1 MAEESDENNTLW
13 QPLPTVVD
21 TSPPEVSHADP
32 ADGASRAQ
40 VERISFTLLD
50 RYGGS
55 VDTAAVS
62 ASVVVTDDG
71 GGLVDGVLAAA
82 GDQFTFT
89 PALVP
94 LADGRYRVG
103 FSAVDTAGNAR
114 DHALVFTV
122 DGDAPGGLT
131 ITGGGVA
138 SGVIQIRPVTNR
150 AKSGSITLT
159 GTREDLTSVWVN
171 NRLRVAMGTGDWST
185 VLYLPEGESALEVW
199 LQDGAGNRSASVWV
213 DLLVDSVAPAVRSLL
228 PADGSFLK
236 LAPAAIA
243 VEFEEAT
250 SGLDPAGCLLA
261 LHDGD
266 QAPVSGDWTAA
277 GNQLSFV
284 PQNEMAES
292 SYTVTLQL
300 QDALGNRAAAV
311 QSHFTLDAT
320 PPPAPAVD
328 PVASPTPTITQVIG
342 GSKEAYAA
350 ILLNG
355 AEVVG
360 HSPETTWECTANLVS
375 GPNRLT
381 FLARDRAGNHSQGA
395 AVEIVC
401 DDLPPPAV
409 SALTADGRGNGT
421 TVGLSWAGYDEA
433 AHGDVAAYRIYHETQ
448 PFVDVS
454 GLSARATAA
463 AGQFTW
469 RAEGLV
475 KGVVYWFAVVAVDR
489 LGNALSAV
497 SPVSAAPSDV
507 LAPEDVAGLAV
518 NAHDDRLRFTWQP
531 SADSAGDLAGYRV
544 FFNAAAEGEA
554 LSAEQTAFEIGGLNP
569 ATAYPFRICAVDHD
583 GNQSAGA
590 SLTGITLLENP
601 PGLSADAHSGCVDLV
616 WQAVQ
621 PAAYVKHYR
630 VYVSQSAFAT
640 VAGMRPVFATG
651 ATSARVA
658 GLTDHTPYWFA
669 VTTVNLTGGE
679 RLSVVPVSATPLADA
694 EGPQI
699 SSVRVGETLLAAGHR
714 FERSAIITVAATDP
728 AGVSRVTFS
737 IDGVVFATAYNA
749 PYSGFLDIAPIE
761 DGSHTVSIAAHDTL
775 GNSTTLEFPIQIVM
789 APPEAPRITQPLGGA
804 VTSQPAMT
812 VSGRAEKGATVRLY
826 LNAAPHGSPIAV
838 DVQGHFNIRATLVEG
853 ENRLWAAAENRAGI
867 GPASPEVRVTLDT
880 TLPRSPLG
888 LSAQARAGG
897 EVRLAWQM
905 PPQERAAGFVVYRS
919 AGTFAAVA
927 AAEKVT
933 AQPITATIFDDL
945 PPQDGTWYYR
955 VVAVDAALNQGA
967 PSNEAVAVSDGTP
980 PRALAIHYAP
990 QGKVDSVSGAMAPGR
1005 VLVDLTVSE
1014 ALQAAPFLSI
1024 TPEGGL
1030 PVAVDLTQ
1038 ADETRYTGVFTIFES
1053 TPTATAYAVFSA
1065 RDRAGNRGTEIDDGA
1080 SIAIDT
1086 DGPDVIRLSLAPPEP
1101 IKNDPDNPVIIS
1113 LDIGLNEALE
1123 AGTLPLIE
1131 CRLSGE
1137 GRPPLSVTA
1146 PSEIAPRPGERQ
1158 CWQARVALPAD
1169 AGLEA
1174 PETLVVTYQGRDALE
1189 NLGDRILCQN
1199 RFQIYQGGLPPL
1211 SPPEG
1216 VVATALPGGRIRLNW
1231 QAVEDAAGYQIY
1243 RQAPGENAL
1252 AACLRCDEVLE
1263 WVDDPGQEGL
1273 FRYAIASVRQVNG
1286 ETAESAMSAPSVE
1299 ALADATPPEAPWDL
1313 ALELTA
1319 QGVRAAWQAPAGTEP
1334 LTYRLYRSDL
1344 AAITTVAD
1352 LSPVIT
1358 GITQPATVDSRPSP
1372 TAHSYVA
1379 TAVDAAGNESAPSN
1393 SAYLNAGLL
1402 PVATLD
1408 VVQTDNAAPVVSWT
1422 HPGGGAVGFDL
1433 FLGAPDGGI
1442 RLNPALLT
1450 GAAFT
1455 DTGWSGDARAYTLV
1469 AVDANNARSLGRT
1482 VNLPL
1487 LETSLG
1493 AAARLQRG
1501 VMNRLVYAVENR
1513 SAEAV
1518 ANVRLKTILAG
1529 REHLSETF
1537 AVAPGAVVHVPVTV
1551 GGYGELRDSED
1562 LLTTLEITPHEG
1574 ETVRI
1579 ARTSEIPVD
1588 DGALVLQVLT
1598 DAFTR
1603 GGTGEV
1609 RFALTNTGDSAIEI
1623 VTARSTGKAASDEIT
1638 FYLLDADDNVLS
1650 VAAFKQALGAGVVT
1664 LANGVS
1670 VARMGAGET
1679 FTSEPVALPVP
1690 ANAPDAGVVRL
1701 EIDGVY
1707 HHLGRDDEVVMAG
1720 PGTRYGVT
1728 LVDTAYLGEVTG
1740 IAPQI
1745 STGDQTVVING
1756 RALARD
1762 SGQPMPHVPLKLII
1776 TLNGFERSV
1785 AVFSAADGTFAHGF
1799 TPLAGEGGT
1808 YAVGAV
1814 HPDVTDRP
1822 LQGHFVISK
1831 LSVSPTAATLNLPKN
1846 YPQRIT
1852 LEATAGD
1859 GREIRNLQLVW
1870 AATDQPEGVLPQ
1882 GVHLTPEAPVSV
1894 LGPRQSAELA
1904 FSVWADNTAAQSE
1917 TLVLRVQSDGDA
1929 GPITWARVPIT
1940 AHFSEAAPFLSVNP
1954 HHLETGVALGSS
1966 ATESLVLANKGTA
1979 GISNLMLSLVTPD
1992 GAPAPAWVQLNSP
2005 ADLGT
2010 LAVGESR
2017 EVTLTFAPDTTVSE
2031 GHHTFHLRAQGANLQ
2046 PVDTRLFVAMTQSG
2060 IGGALFKVYDIYTG
2074 TLDADTRQPI
2084 QGLKGA
2090 RVALQH
2096 ETVASLQAAEIT
2108 DGSGEALFPELPA
2121 GRYKCRITAPN
2132 HQETISR
2139 VSIKPGL
2146 TTTREVFLEY
2156 NLVTVAWSVSET
2168 TIADSY
2174 EIVLSATF
2182 ETDVPAAVVVAEP
2195 ASLTLPEMRAGDV
2208 LNGEFTL
2215 SNYGLVRAD
2224 GLKIILPQDDHHF
2237 RYEILGGLPDQL
2249 GAKER
2254 IRVPYRLTCLAP
2266 LNPDEDGEASG
2277 GGCFSYFKAIRT
2289 IYSWIC
2295 ANGIWSGGS
2304 TRHAFTYAVGSGC
2317 GGAGGSVYWSGI
2329 PYGDGSAGSGGGTR
2343 PETFIGQCLPTPPK
2357 SPCAGDVCCAAGNEG
2372 EQNQRDDTAPEVNLL
2387 SREYTAESV
2396 DIAVKVPGGAVAAGR
2411 RYRGFSWG
2419 WTHDQ
2424 DNLHFER
2431 DDFDGSLATIE
2442 KDGVRYTAA
2451 SPDANVFKNQSYL
2464 IKKEA
2469 AGFRW
2474 EDKLGD
2480 WKAFDDTGRLAAYG
2494 NRKGTIARM
2503 VYEPLADGK
2512 LLGYADRDGR
2522 IVLSMEYDD
2531 QGRLCGIADDNGRRV
2546 VYSYSGERLT
2556 EVTNVLGNR
2565 QAFEYDASGRISRTM
2580 DDAGRTRNITYN
2592 TYGYVTSVLD
2602 DEGRGSYFEYDY
2614 DKLRQEYYARIT
2626 STTGREKEVWYDRDG
2641 KTRRVDIN
2649 GRTVQKIERDGRT
2662 LLVTDEKG
2670 HTTRK
2675 TFDQWDNLTAVVH
2688 PDGATETTAYEHTF
2702 NKPVQKTDPNGI
2714 ITRYEYDHAGNTTRI
2729 VEAAGTAAER
2739 VTEYAYDGDNNRTVI
2754 RRLGDSR
2761 TAEALTSMAYD
2772 FLGNM
2777 ISLTDPEGNTS
2788 RFTHDNMGNV
2798 LSREDFRGKVWR
2810 HEYNAAGLVTT
2821 IIDPLNQETRFEYDP
2836 AGNRVKMV
2844 DPEGIENTFAY
2855 DARGN
2860 LTAAANGTGE
2870 VVRFEYNAL
2879 NQMTRRVDP
2888 EGKALVWDYDPD
2900 GRLARSIDGNGNVIA
2915 MDYEAL
2921 YASCAGCS
2929 GGGQAAKPSKTIFP
2943 TFTREYRYDKRGRK
2957 TLEMDV
2963 LGPDQEHTTRFVYD
2977 TAGRLVER
2985 TDQEDHT
2992 IRYVYNELGRLV
3004 LEIDPLGHEIQYS
3017 YDARDNLVALL
3028 DPNGGN
3034 TRFEYDR
3041 NNRLVREIRPE
3052 GQQTRYGYDPAGNL
3066 IEKIDA
3072 KNQKTVYSY
3081 DDAGRLVETR
3091 HHAAADWNT
3100 AVKTVRYTYD
3110 RIGNLIGYHDGL
3122 TAAFY
3127 TFDDA
3132 HRKIA
3137 ETLDYGP
3144 FSLSYGYEYYAN
3156 GMKKSF
3162 TAPDGTTYQYTYDA
3176 NNQLTGVAL
3185 PGAGFFTVNTHRWNR
3200 PEHISLPG
3208 GGSQRYDYDPLMRIR
3223 SITVEDPG
3231 KKGLMDYHYTY
3242 DRMDNITLKDTEHG
3256 NYSYRYDPLYRL
3268 LVASTPKE
3276 DETFTYDPLGNRLTA
3291 EGVPGNWRYN
3301 SNNELLGYGDLT
3313 FDYDANGNMIRK
3325 TADGRVLNYIY
3336 NTEDRLVGVEESE
3349 AEAHRRIR
3357 L

>member
-1 MAEESDENNTLW
+1 PGTGLTVGYSTYKGALDARGTETEPIVFTSNAVAPAPGDWKALCFYDATDDESSVLENCVIEYGGATYNSAVYCYHAAPTIRHSLVQFSAGHGIRLYYSTPTLEGSAISGNALDGIYGDSGSRAQITNNVLVDNGGSGLNLYPDSVRLTSGNSGSGNGRHDFQIRGGNVTASGVWAKQPLYYVVSGDVTVRGTASETVRLIVESGTEMRFASGTGLFIGSSSYKAALLAQGSAAAPIVFTSDTAAPAPGDWKGIYFGDAADDALSVLEHCVVEYGGASYNANIYCYAASPAIQFNTIRNSRHAGLYLYGKGSDNAVITCNNFKDNPYGVYLAGGATTAIQRNNFLRNQTSGIHNTGSGEVHAENNWWGDDAGPGQAGDAVSGHVTAAPWLTAQADCIDQPPANSPPFVPQNPFPQNGAVRLPVRAEGAPLAVALSWSGGDPNPWDAVAYDIYMGEGVDALSLLASGIENAEFSRTDLAEGTHYFWRVVARDDAGLETPGPIWRFTTLGSPPDLTVSGVVLQPASGIEAGQQTTIAAEVQNSVSGPVVDPFWVDFSIDDESIGKIRITEVLQAGGAVTVSRNWTAMVGDHVLAVSADSTGQVAEESDENNTLW
-13 QPLPTVVD
+13 QPLPQVLD
-21 TSPPEVSHADP
+21 TTPPELSHADP

-71 GGLVDGVLAAA
+71 GGRVDGTLTEVENRFA
-82 GDQFTFT
+82 FI
-89 PALVP
+89 PADIP
-94 LADGRYRVG
+94 LADGRYCVA
-103 FSAVDTAGNAR
+103 FTAVDTAGNAR

-122 DGDAPGGLT
+122 DGEAPGGLT

-138 SGVIQIRPVTNR
+138 SGVIQVRPVTNR

-213 DLLVDSVAPAVRSLL
+213 DLLVDSAAPAVRSLL

-250 SGLDPAGCLLA
+250 SGLDPAGSLLA
-261 LHDGD
+261 LHDVD
-266 QAPVSGDWTAA
+266 QAPVPGDWTAA

-292 SYTVTLQL
+292 SYTITLQL

-311 QSHFTLDAT
+311 QSHFAVDAT

-395 AVEIVC
+395 AVEIVF

-421 TVGLSWAGYDEA
+421 TVGLSWVGYDEA
-433 AHGDVAAYRIYHETQ
+433 AHGDVAAYRLYHETQ

-475 KGVVYWFAVVAVDR
+475 KGAVYWFAVVAVDR
-489 LGNALSAV
+489 LGNALSVV

-507 LAPEDVAGLAV
+507 LAPEEVAGLAV

-531 SADSAGDLAGYRV
+531 SADSAGDLAAYRV

-554 LSAEQTAFEIGGLNP
+554 LSAEQTASEIGGLSP

-601 PGLSADAHSGCVDLV
+601 PGLSADAHSGCVDLI

-699 SSVRVGETLLAAGHR
+699 SSLRVGETLLAAGHQ

-737 IDGVVFATAYNA
+737 IDGAVFATAYNA

-761 DGSHTVSIAAHDTL
+761 DGSHTLSVTAHDTL

-812 VSGRAEKGATVRLY
+812 VSGRAEKGAAVRLY
-826 LNAAPHGSPIAV
+826 LNGVPHGSPIAV

-905 PPQERAAGFVVYRS
+905 PPQEAAAGFVVYRS

-1137 GRPPLSVTA
+1137 GRPLLSVTA

-1169 AGLEA
+1169 AGIEA
-1174 PETLVVTYQGRDALE
+1174 PETLVVTYQGRDGLE
-1189 NLGDRILCQN
+1189 NLSDRILCQN

-1231 QAVEDAAGYQIY
+1231 QAVEGAAGYQIY

-1358 GITQPATVDSRPSP
+1358 GITQPAAVDSRPSP

-1433 FLGAPDGGI
+1433 FLGAPDDGI

-1537 AVAPGAVVHVPVTV
+1537 AVAAGAVVHVPVTV

-1562 LLTTLEITPHEG
+1562 LLTTLEITPHAG

-1588 DGALVLQVLT
+1588 DGVLVLQVLT

-1609 RFALTNTGDSAIEI
+1609 RFALTNTGDYAIEI

-1701 EIDGVY
+1701 EIDCVY

-1762 SGQPMPHVPLKLII
+1762 SGQPMPHVPLNLII

-1785 AVFSAADGTFAHGF
+1785 AVFTAADGTFAHGF

-1822 LQGHFVISK
+1822 LQGHFVISR
-1831 LSVSPTAATLNLPKN
+1831 LAVSPTAATLNLPKN

-1870 AATDQPEGVLPQ
+1870 AAIDQPEGVLPQ
-1882 GVHLTPEAPVSV
+1882 GVHLAPEAPVAV
-1894 LGPRQSAELA
+1894 LGPHQTINLT
-1904 FSVWADNTAAQSE
+1904 FSVWADNTAAQTE
-1917 TLVLRVQSDGDA
+1917 TLVLRVQSDGET
-1929 GPITWARVPIT
+1929 GPITWARVAIT
-1940 AHFSEAAPFLSVNP
+1940 THFSEAAPFLSVNP

-1966 ATESLVLANKGTA
+1966 ATESLVLVNKGTA

-2005 ADLGT
+2005 ADLGV

-2017 EVTLTFAPDTTVSE
+2017 EV
-2031 GHHTFHLRAQGANLQ
+2031 
-2046 PVDTRLFVAMTQSG
+2046 
-2060 IGGALFKVYDIYTG
+2060 
-2074 TLDADTRQPI
+2074 
-2084 QGLKGA
+2084 
-2090 RVALQH
+2090 
-2096 ETVASLQAAEIT
+2096 
-2108 DGSGEALFPELPA
+2108 
-2121 GRYKCRITAPN
+2121 
-2132 HQETISR
+2132 
-2139 VSIKPGL
+2139 
-2146 TTTREVFLEY
+2146 
-2156 NLVTVAWSVSET
+2156 
-2168 TIADSY
+2168 
-2174 EIVLSATF
+2174 
-2182 ETDVPAAVVVAEP
+2182 
-2195 ASLTLPEMRAGDV
+2195 
-2208 LNGEFTL
+2208 
-2215 SNYGLVRAD
+2215 
-2224 GLKIILPQDDHHF
+2224 
-2237 RYEILGGLPDQL
+2237 
-2249 GAKER
+2249 
-2254 IRVPYRLTCLAP
+2254 
-2266 LNPDEDGEASG
+2266 
-2277 GGCFSYFKAIRT
+2277 
-2289 IYSWIC
+2289 
-2295 ANGIWSGGS
+2295 
-2304 TRHAFTYAVGSGC
+2304 
-2317 GGAGGSVYWSGI
+2317 
-2329 PYGDGSAGSGGGTR
+2329 
-2343 PETFIGQCLPTPPK
+2343 
-2357 SPCAGDVCCAAGNEG
+2357 
-2372 EQNQRDDTAPEVNLL
+2372 
-2387 SREYTAESV
+2387 
-2396 DIAVKVPGGAVAAGR
+2396 
-2411 RYRGFSWG
+2411 
-2419 WTHDQ
+2419 
-2424 DNLHFER
+2424 
-2431 DDFDGSLATIE
+2431 
-2442 KDGVRYTAA
+2442 
-2451 SPDANVFKNQSYL
+2451 
-2464 IKKEA
+2464 
-2469 AGFRW
+2469 
-2474 EDKLGD
+2474 
-2480 WKAFDDTGRLAAYG
+2480 
-2494 NRKGTIARM
+2494 
-2503 VYEPLADGK
+2503 
-2512 LLGYADRDGR
+2512 
-2522 IVLSMEYDD
+2522 
-2531 QGRLCGIADDNGRRV
+2531 
-2546 VYSYSGERLT
+2546 
-2556 EVTNVLGNR
+2556 
-2565 QAFEYDASGRISRTM
+2565 
-2580 DDAGRTRNITYN
+2580 
-2592 TYGYVTSVLD
+2592 
-2602 DEGRGSYFEYDY
+2602 
-2614 DKLRQEYYARIT
+2614 
-2626 STTGREKEVWYDRDG
+2626 
-2641 KTRRVDIN
+2641 
-2649 GRTVQKIERDGRT
+2649 
-2662 LLVTDEKG
+2662 
-2670 HTTRK
+2670 
-2675 TFDQWDNLTAVVH
+2675 
-2688 PDGATETTAYEHTF
+2688 
-2702 NKPVQKTDPNGI
+2702 
-2714 ITRYEYDHAGNTTRI
+2714 
-2729 VEAAGTAAER
+2729 
-2739 VTEYAYDGDNNRTVI
+2739 
-2754 RRLGDSR
+2754 
-2761 TAEALTSMAYD
+2761 
-2772 FLGNM
+2772 
-2777 ISLTDPEGNTS
+2777 
-2788 RFTHDNMGNV
+2788 
-2798 LSREDFRGKVWR
+2798 
-2810 HEYNAAGLVTT
+2810 
-2821 IIDPLNQETRFEYDP
+2821 
-2836 AGNRVKMV
+2836 
-2844 DPEGIENTFAY
+2844 
-2855 DARGN
+2855 
-2860 LTAAANGTGE
+2860 
-2870 VVRFEYNAL
+2870 
-2879 NQMTRRVDP
+2879 
-2888 EGKALVWDYDPD
+2888 
-2900 GRLARSIDGNGNVIA
+2900 
-2915 MDYEAL
+2915 
-2921 YASCAGCS
+2921 
-2929 GGGQAAKPSKTIFP
+2929 
-2943 TFTREYRYDKRGRK
+2943 
-2957 TLEMDV
+2957 
-2963 LGPDQEHTTRFVYD
+2963 
-2977 TAGRLVER
+2977 
-2985 TDQEDHT
+2985 
-2992 IRYVYNELGRLV
+2992 
-3004 LEIDPLGHEIQYS
+3004 
-3017 YDARDNLVALL
+3017 
-3028 DPNGGN
+3028 
-3034 TRFEYDR
+3034 
-3041 NNRLVREIRPE
+3041 
-3052 GQQTRYGYDPAGNL
+3052 
-3066 IEKIDA
+3066 
-3072 KNQKTVYSY
+3072 
-3081 DDAGRLVETR
+3081 
-3091 HHAAADWNT
+3091 
-3100 AVKTVRYTYD
+3100 
-3110 RIGNLIGYHDGL
+3110 
-3122 TAAFY
+3122 
-3127 TFDDA
+3127 
-3132 HRKIA
+3132 
-3137 ETLDYGP
+3137 
-3144 FSLSYGYEYYAN
+3144 
-3156 GMKKSF
+3156 
-3162 TAPDGTTYQYTYDA
+3162 
-3176 NNQLTGVAL
+3176 
-3185 PGAGFFTVNTHRWNR
+3185 
-3200 PEHISLPG
+3200 
-3208 GGSQRYDYDPLMRIR
+3208 
-3223 SITVEDPG
+3223 
-3231 KKGLMDYHYTY
+3231 
-3242 DRMDNITLKDTEHG
+3242 
-3256 NYSYRYDPLYRL
+3256 
-3268 LVASTPKE
+3268 
-3276 DETFTYDPLGNRLTA
+3276 
-3291 EGVPGNWRYN
+3291 
-3301 SNNELLGYGDLT
+3301 
-3313 FDYDANGNMIRK
+3313 
-3325 TADGRVLNYIY
+3325 
-3336 NTEDRLVGVEESE
+3336 
-3349 AEAHRRIR
+3349 
-3357 L
+3357 